1 MRDSLVTLDEAV
13 AAVVAQHG
21 GVRAAERATGVD
33 KSFISRLMRGQKVA
47 PSAETLEAL
56 GLRAVPLY
64 EVLKTP
70 NDGAKPPKLTIAVR
84 RGLRTIALLAG
95 GDIDADQSNE
105 CPNYKGRA
113 LRDIN
118 SALRWIDCLDE
129 QTPPPKVNQAAA
141 RAAVEASKAADALKP
156 ANVGIE
162 PPKVGSNDGL
172 GPT

>member
-1 MRDSLVTLDEAV
+1 MRTIKCPDCGKLNPDIRELGYTLPFTCNHCRHIWRIQDVPPKPAMRDSLVTLDEAV

-70 NDGAKPPKLTIAVR
+70 NVGGNR
-84 RGLRTIALLAG
+84 LA
-95 GDIDADQSNE
+95 
-105 CPNYKGRA
+105 
-113 LRDIN
+113 
-118 SALRWIDCLDE
+118 
-129 QTPPPKVNQAAA
+129 
-141 RAAVEASKAADALKP
+141 
-156 ANVGIE
+156 
-162 PPKVGSNDGL
+162 
-172 GPT
+172 PTQE